1 MPAVASCAVPDANTT
16 AVMPAPQ
23 CANPAPNPLSAA
35 AAAPLAP
42 QGDVS
47 HDGSDDFEALDPQSP
62 TGLGSVDLHSY
73 SSAPFSLH
81 SVTPPRHVMQALA
94 AEMAGRLHM

>member
-1 MPAVASCAVPDANTT
+1 MPPGR
-16 AVMPAPQ
+16 
-23 CANPAPNPLSAA
+23 LAA
-35 AAAPLAP
+35 L

-47 HDGSDDFEALDPQSP
+47 HDGWGELEAPDPQSP
-62 TGLGSVDLHSY
+62 TGMGAVDLESY

-94 AEMAGRLHM
+94 AEMQGRLRM